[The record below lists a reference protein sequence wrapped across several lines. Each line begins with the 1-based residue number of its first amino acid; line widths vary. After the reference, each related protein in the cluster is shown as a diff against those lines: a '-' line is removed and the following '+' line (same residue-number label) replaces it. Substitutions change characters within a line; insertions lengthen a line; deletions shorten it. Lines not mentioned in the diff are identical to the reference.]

1 MCVYKWRL
9 FRLPTLY
16 AVSTN
21 AFFCLKFRV
30 MKNEYRIQ
38 VYNPYTKLSYFL
50 FGTHRNESGAESRIK
65 KITKA
70 INADEPIKWN
80 MTNANEPTEEHMTSA
95 ELKEC
100 LFSIV

>member
-1 MCVYKWRL
+1 
-9 FRLPTLY
+9 
-16 AVSTN
+16 
-21 AFFCLKFRV
+21 

-70 INADEPIKWN
+70 INADEPIDWN
-80 MTNANEPTEEHMTSA
+80 MTSADEPTEEYMTSA
-95 ELKEC
+95 ELKKC
-100 LFSIV
+100 IFSIV